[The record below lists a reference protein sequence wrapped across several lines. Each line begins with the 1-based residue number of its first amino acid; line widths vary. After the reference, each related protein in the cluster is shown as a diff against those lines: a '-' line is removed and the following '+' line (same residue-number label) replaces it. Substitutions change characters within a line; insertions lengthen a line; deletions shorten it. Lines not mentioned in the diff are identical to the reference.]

1 MTEKPQ
7 KSDAPDYSKTLF
19 LPQTEFPMRAG
30 LPQREPE
37 ILKTWNEIGL
47 YGKLREA
54 GAGRAKFVL
63 HDGPPYANGN
73 IHIGHALNKILK
85 DVVTKSQQMLGFDSN
100 YVPGWDCHG
109 LPIEWKIEEENYRSK
124 GKAKPDF
131 KDSAAMVA
139 FRKECRAYAGH
150 WLNVQREEFKRLGI
164 IGDWDH
170 PYATMD
176 YFAEAQ
182 IARELMKF
190 AANGTLYRGSKPVMW
205 SVVEKTAL
213 AEAEVEY
220 EDYTSDTVWVKF
232 PVAQVELASGKDASV
247 AIVQAAS
254 DASIVIWTTTPWTLP
269 GNRAISFSPKIAYG
283 LYRVTESPADN
294 WTKTGDL
301 LILADTLAEAVFKQ
315 ARVTGY
321 ERVGAVPATA
331 LATMECA
338 HPLAGLAGGYQFRV
352 PLLEGDHVT
361 DDTGT
366 GFVHTAPGHGR
377 EDFDVWMSNA
387 RELESRGINTTIP
400 YTVDENGAFTDQ
412 APGFEGKR
420 VLNDKGEKG
429 DANDAVIKA
438 LIDAGMLLARGRLK
452 HQYPH
457 SWRSKKPVIFRNT
470 PQWFIAMDKDIA
482 DAGKAKSGDTLRARA
497 LHAIS
502 VTQWVPESGEN
513 RINGMIKSKPDWVIS
528 RQRAWGVP
536 IAVFVREKG
545 DGSAEIL
552 QDDAVNKRIADAFE
566 QEGADAWYM
575 DGARARFLGP
585 LANEAWQKVDDI
597 CDVWFDSGSTH
608 AFVLE
613 DPVHFPGLAGI
624 KRKVDGGKDTVMYL
638 EGSDQHRGW
647 FQSSLLES
655 CGTRGRAPFDIV
667 LTHGFTLDENG
678 RKMSKSVG
686 NTVEPQKVIAQ
697 SGADILRLWVCAT
710 DYADD
715 QRIGPEILKN
725 TIETYRKLRN
735 SMRWMLGTL
744 HHFEP
749 DDAVAYDEMP
759 ELERLML
766 HQLAEQAAIVRRA
779 YAEFDYKTVVASLSA
794 FMNTELSAFYF
805 DIRKDTLYCDPPSSL
820 ARKAA
825 LTTIDMICDAI
836 LKWFAPVLSFTC
848 EEAWRLYRPDAAPSV
863 HLTLFPQEF
872 EGFRDDALAAKWETI
887 RNVRRVVTGA
897 LEVERAAKR
906 IGSSLEA
913 SPLVYVSDKTIFAT
927 LFDIDLAE
935 VCITSNAMVSNDD
948 APATAFRLNDV
959 PGVAVVVEKAVGTKC
974 ARSWKILPTVGDD
987 PEYPD
992 VSPRDAQ
999 ALREWKAL
1007 GEASAAP
1014 AAPAPLRLVEA
1025 IVVAAPKI
1033 SEPQEA
1039 EKKSVEVNPKRKK
1052 PARGKSGKT
1061 AVTGKKSSKKSV
1073 ATGVK
1078 KSPAKKNAAKKKA
1091 AATTKGAK
1099 KKAAKKKTA
1108 KKVSKKAG
1116 KKPEKNIAA
1125 TRAKNKKAKA
1135 RKSRAR

>member
-1 MTEKPQ
+1 
-7 KSDAPDYSKTLF
+7 
-19 LPQTEFPMRAG
+19 
-30 LPQREPE
+30 
-37 ILKTWNEIGL
+37 
-47 YGKLREA
+47 
-54 GAGRAKFVL
+54 
-63 HDGPPYANGN
+63 
-73 IHIGHALNKILK
+73 
-85 DVVTKSQQMLGFDSN
+85 
-100 YVPGWDCHG
+100 
-109 LPIEWKIEEENYRSK
+109 
-124 GKAKPDF
+124 
-131 KDSAAMVA
+131 
-139 FRKECRAYAGH
+139 
-150 WLNVQREEFKRLGI
+150 
-164 IGDWDH
+164 
-170 PYATMD
+170 
-176 YFAEAQ
+176 
-182 IARELMKF
+182 MKF

-220 EDYTSDTVWVKF
+220 EDYTSDAVWVKF
-232 PVAQVELASGKDASV
+232 PVAQVELASAKDASG
-247 AIVQAAS
+247 AIVSAVS

-269 GNRAISFSPKIAYG
+269 GNRAISFSGRIAYG
-283 LYRVTESPADN
+283 LYRVTESPADT
-294 WTKTGDL
+294 WAKSGDL
-301 LILADTLAEAVFKQ
+301 LILADALADAVFKH
-315 ARVTGY
+315 ARVITY
-321 ERVGAVPATA
+321 EKVGAVPATA
-331 LATMECA
+331 LAAMECA
-338 HPLAGLAGGYQFRV
+338 HPLKGFAGGYEFRV

-361 DDTGT
+361 DDAGT

-377 EDFDVWMSNA
+377 ADFDIWMANA
-387 RELESRGINTTIP
+387 RALEARGINTTIP

-412 APGFEGKR
+412 APGFTGRR
-420 VLNDKGEKG
+420 VINDKGEKG

-470 PQWFIAMDKDIA
+470 PQWFIAMDKPIA
-482 DAGKAKSGDTLRARA
+482 DGGKATPGDTLRARA

-502 VTQWVPESGEN
+502 VTQWEPPSGQN
-513 RINGMIKSKPDWVIS
+513 RINGMIVAKPDWVLS

-536 IAVFVREKG
+536 IAIFAREKG

-552 QDDAVNKRIADAFE
+552 QDAAVNKRIADAFE
-566 QEGADAWYM
+566 QEGSDAWYK
-575 DGARARFLGP
+575 DGARERFLGS
-585 LANEAWQKVDDI
+585 LANEKWKKVDDI

-624 KRKVDGGKDTVMYL
+624 KRKVDGGEDTVMYL

-655 CGTRGRAPFDIV
+655 CGTRGRAPFDVV

-678 RKMSKSVG
+678 RKMSKSIG

-735 SMRWMLGTL
+735 SIRWMLGTL
-744 HHFEP
+744 HHFRPGEQ
-749 DDAVAYDEMP
+749 VAYADMP

-766 HQLAEQAAIVRRA
+766 HQLADQAAIVSKA

-825 LTTIDMICDAI
+825 LTTIDIICDAI
-836 LKWFAPVLSFTC
+836 LRWFAPVLSFTC
-848 EEAWRLYRPDAAPSV
+848 DDAWRLYRPDAAPSV
-863 HLTLFPQEF
+863 HLTLFQDGLES
-872 EGFRDDALAAKWETI
+872 FRDEKLAAKWEVI

-913 SPLVYVSDKTIFAT
+913 SPLVYVSDKKIFET
-927 LFDIDLAE
+927 LFDVDLAE
-935 VCITSNAMVSNDD
+935 VSITSNAMVTNAD
-948 APATAFRLNDV
+948 APAGAFRLNDV
-959 PGVAVVVEKAVGTKC
+959 PGVAVVVEKAEGTKC
-974 ARSWKILPTVGDD
+974 ARSWKILPSVGED

-1007 GEASAAP
+1007 G
-1014 AAPAPLRLVEA
+1014 
-1025 IVVAAPKI
+1025 
-1033 SEPQEA
+1033 
-1039 EKKSVEVNPKRKK
+1039 
-1052 PARGKSGKT
+1052 
-1061 AVTGKKSSKKSV
+1061 VTV
-1073 ATGVK
+1073 
-1078 KSPAKKNAAKKKA
+1078 
-1091 AATTKGAK
+1091 
-1099 KKAAKKKTA
+1099 
-1108 KKVSKKAG
+1108 
-1116 KKPEKNIAA
+1116 
-1125 TRAKNKKAKA
+1125 
-1135 RKSRAR
+1135 